1 MTSLRPIL
9 ASAWM
14 GIQHDIAWTT
24 PVLSVALRAVAPFA
38 SAMTVSM
45 IYWFGTTCRGGL
57 GPATACVPTFS
68 PGALAFVLIG
78 STLYADVASY
88 AWVPTVA
95 IAEGKNLSVFPH
107 IYLTSRSTAFY
118 TAGRLLSAFVIS
130 TVTSLAALAVAYF
143 VLGSFLSAQI
153 PISVNATSAL
163 LLAGALLANI
173 PGALGLGYLLGAYSL
188 YASKFEW
195 SLPGYVAGLL
205 MVFSGALFP
214 TTILPWPVSV
224 AAYYLPFTQF
234 ISAARGALLAGPS
247 GGYAYSMA
255 LCLAGGAALL
265 LLGLAV
271 YFAAEKKARKDGV
284 IDRRLA

>member
-1 MTSLRPIL
+1 
-9 ASAWM
+9 M

-24 PVLSVALRAVAPFA
+24 PALSVALRAVAPFA
-38 SAMTVSM
+38 TAMTVSI
-45 IYWFGTTCRGGL
+45 IYWFGTTSGTSL
-57 GPATACVPTFS
+57 FS
-68 PGALAFVLIG
+68 PDRLAFVLVG
-78 STLYADVASY
+78 STLYAHVASY

-107 IYLTSRSTAFY
+107 IYLASRSTALY
-118 TAGRLLSAFVIS
+118 VAGRLLSAFVIS
-130 TVTSLAALAVAYF
+130 TVTSLAALAAAYY
-143 VLGSFLSAQI
+143 VLGSFLGTQI
-153 PISVNATSAL
+153 PVAVNASSAL
-163 LLAGALLANI
+163 LLAAALVANV

-214 TTILPWPVSV
+214 TSILPWPVSV

-234 ISAARGALLAGPS
+234 IAAARGALLPGLGS
-247 GGYAYSMA
+247 DYAASVS
-255 LCLAGGAALL
+255 LSLLGGGALL
-265 LLGLAV
+265 ALGLIT
-271 YFAAEKKARKDGV
+271 YFASERKARKDGV

>member
-1 MTSLRPIL
+1 VTSLRPTL

-14 GIQHDIAWTT
+14 GIQHDVAWTN
-24 PVLSVALRAVAPFA
+24 PALSVALRAVAPFA
-38 SAMTVSM
+38 SAMTVSI
-45 IYWFGTTCRGGL
+45 IYWFGTTNGTGL
-57 GPATACVPTFS
+57 FAPA
-68 PGALAFVLIG
+68 GLAFVLIG
-78 STLYADVASY
+78 STLYAHVASY

-107 IYLTSRSTAFY
+107 IYITSRSTAFY
-118 TAGRLLSAFVIS
+118 TAGRLLSAFAIS
-130 TVTSLAALAVAYF
+130 TVTSLAALAVAYYM
-143 VLGSFLSAQI
+143 LGSFFGTQI
-153 PISVNATSAL
+153 PIVVNPSSAL
-163 LLAGALLANI
+163 LLAGALVANV

-214 TTILPWPVSV
+214 TTILPWPISV

-234 ISAARGALLAGPS
+234 ISAARGALLPS
-247 GGYAYSMA
+247 SSSGYTYSMG
-255 LCLAGGAALL
+255 LCLAGGFTLL
-265 LLGLAV
+265 ALGLFV